1 VNAVPLPS
9 GGAVRFVGPS
19 DGPVVVCMN
28 GGVARAAPGDW
39 SPSIE
44 WLVGELAPRFPQVG
58 FAEVRYRIKSWRALD
73 SLVAD
78 ATAAVALVRA
88 RGAARLALLGFSAGG
103 AASLVCAGQ
112 QDIREVIALAPWIP
126 EQLDLAPLAGAR
138 VRVIHGSRDGTRLGV
153 VGVHPDHSRAGV
165 ARLQAIGAD
174 ATHTVIAGGVH
185 GIAIRPFGRIV
196 RLPRARQ
203 WRELVGDELAHF
215 TRNEVV

>member
-28 GGVARAAPGDW
+28 GGVARAVPGDW

-44 WLVGELAPRFPQVG
+44 WLVGQLAPRFPEIG

-78 ATAAVALVRA
+78 AHDAVAAVRA
-88 RGAARLALLGFSAGG
+88 RGASRLALLGFSAGG
-103 AASLVCAGQ
+103 AASLLCAGQ
-112 QDIREVIALAPWIP
+112 EGIREVIALAPWIP
-126 EQLDLAPLAGAR
+126 EQLELAPLDGAR
-138 VRVIHGSRDGTRLGV
+138 ICVIHGSLDGTRVGV
-153 VGVHPDHSRAGV
+153 LGVHPNHSRAGV
-165 ARLQAIGAD
+165 ARLRAAGAD
-174 ATHTVIAGGVH
+174 ASHTVIRGGVH

-196 RLPRARQ
+196 RLPHARD
-203 WRELVGDELAHF
+203 WRELVSEELVRFAGDPTA
-215 TRNEVV
+215 